1 MKITIIC
8 ILLYTFNVC
17 AFAQGSDTTT
27 ILLVGTMHKLPGAFK
42 GNYKYIKK
50 RVIQFKPEIVCSE
63 YIIPTDSV
71 SLKKYYG
78 QNFIRRYDSTLR
90 AEHVA
95 MMNVQ
100 DKIDSLQLL
109 LNSEDSEET
118 RYLLSK
124 QYYYQKDFGNMD
136 FQNYILLRNRKNSN
150 LSKAERAEILK
161 RYARLK
167 NNEYDLIAFPYCHKN
182 KISYLFPI
190 DDHSFETEYNESTKK
205 WKNESNGELNKQQ
218 QAYFSKYKRK
228 LIWSFFVGKG
238 GKVVNSLEGQNF
250 CRKLESNLFDSTIS
264 ENYNNA
270 SEFWEKRNENM
281 AKNISSIARINR
293 NEPPTKSSFQK

>member
-1 MKITIIC
+1 LSR
-8 ILLYTFNVC
+8 ILRF
-17 AFAQGSDTTT
+17 
-27 ILLVGTMHKLPGAFK
+27 P
-42 GNYKYIKK
+42 
-50 RVIQFKPEIVCSE
+50 RV
-63 YIIPTDSV
+63 
-71 SLKKYYG
+71 
-78 QNFIRRYDSTLR
+78 
-90 AEHVA
+90 
-95 MMNVQ
+95 
-100 DKIDSLQLL
+100 
-109 LNSEDSEET
+109 
-118 RYLLSK
+118 
-124 QYYYQKDFGNMD
+124 
-136 FQNYILLRNRKNSN
+136 
-150 LSKAERAEILK
+150 
-161 RYARLK
+161 
-167 NNEYDLIAFPYCHKN
+167 HKN